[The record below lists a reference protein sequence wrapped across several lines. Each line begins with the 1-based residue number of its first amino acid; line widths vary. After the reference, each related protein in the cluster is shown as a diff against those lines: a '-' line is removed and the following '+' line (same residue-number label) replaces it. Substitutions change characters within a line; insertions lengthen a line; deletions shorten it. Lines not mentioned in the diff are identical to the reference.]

1 MTTKP
6 TTVAH
11 DLPPQLHR
19 LTRRLKAWRSKRKPG
34 QRIPEAL
41 WKAAGGLARLHGV
54 NPTASAL
61 GLSYYDLQGRMTAG
75 VGSTQSRTTVPTFV
89 ELPAPP
95 LARSVTDPGTLE
107 LTRPSGARL
116 VLRLSIA
123 TPRHLLPLVQAFLR
137 S

>member
-6 TTVAH
+6 VTVAH

-19 LTRRLKAWRSKRKPG
+19 LTRRLKAWRSQRQRG
-34 QRIPEAL
+34 QRIPEAF
-41 WKAAGGLARLHGV
+41 WKAAARLARLHGL
-54 NPTASAL
+54 NPTATAL
-61 GLSYYDLQGRMTAG
+61 QLSYYDLQRRMTTRLG
-75 VGSTQSRTTVPTFV
+75 PIKSRVTAPTFV

-116 VLRLSIA
+116 VLRLPA
-123 TPRHLLPLVQAFLR
+123 TNPRHLLPLVQAFLR

>member
-6 TTVAH
+6 TTEAH

-19 LTRRLKAWRSKRKPG
+19 LTQRLKAWRSKRQPG

-75 VGSTQSRTTVPTFV
+75 VGSTQSRATGPTFV

>member
-19 LTRRLKAWRSKRKPG
+19 LTQRLKAWRSKRKPG
-34 QRIPEAL
+34 QRIPDAL
-41 WKAAGGLARLHGV
+41 WKGAARLARFHGL
-54 NPTASAL
+54 NPTARAL
-61 GLSYYDLQGRMTAG
+61 QLSYYDLQHRMTAG
-75 VGSTQSRTTVPTFV
+75 LGPRKSRATAPIFV

-116 VLRLSIA
+116 VLRLPVA

>member
-6 TTVAH
+6 TIVTH
-11 DLPPQLHR
+11 DLPAQLQR
-19 LTRRLKAWRSKRKPG
+19 LTRRLNVWRSKRKRG
-34 QRIPEAL
+34 QRIPEVL
-41 WKAAGGLARLHGV
+41 WKAAARLARFHGL

-61 GLSYYDLQGRMTAG
+61 QLNYYDLQRRLATGLDPRK
-75 VGSTQSRTTVPTFV
+75 SRPPAPTFV

-116 VLRLSIA
+116 VLRLPAA

>member
-6 TTVAH
+6 TTEAH

-19 LTRRLKAWRSKRKPG
+19 LTQRLKAWRSKRKPG

-54 NPTASAL
+54 NPTARAL
-61 GLSYYDLQGRMTAG
+61 QLSYYDLQRRMT
-75 VGSTQSRTTVPTFV
+75 TRLDPMKSRTTVPTFV

-116 VLRLSIA
+116 VLRLPVA

>member
-11 DLPPQLHR
+11 DFSPQLQG
-19 LTRRLKAWRSKRKPG
+19 LTRRLKAWRSQRKPA
-34 QRIPEAL
+34 QRIPDAL
-41 WKAAGGLARLHGV
+41 WKGAARLARFHGL
-54 NPTASAL
+54 NPTARAL
-61 GLSYYDLQGRMTAG
+61 QLSYYDLQHRMTAG
-75 VGSTQSRTTVPTFV
+75 LGPRKSRATAPIFV
-89 ELPAPP
+89 ELPTPP
-95 LARSVTDPGTLE
+95 LARSVIDPGTLE

>member
-19 LTRRLKAWRSKRKPG
+19 LTQRLKAWRSKRKPG

-75 VGSTQSRTTVPTFV
+75 VGSTQSPTTVPTFV